1 MIFTQPTSL
10 LSKTVTISPFCNV
23 PIIEVSVP
31 FPLRTFNTSALTVAV
46 VVSLGV
52 SGVVG
57 SDGVSAPVKYSLAT

>member
-1 MIFTQPTSL
+1 MFTQVASL
-10 LSKTVTISPFCNV
+10 LSKTVTVSPLRIV
-23 PIIEVSVP
+23 PTIEVSVP